1 MGRKVTGV
9 GAIEDGSV
17 AVLLQPVRYK
27 IVREL
32 RRAGEALYIDEIAK
46 RIGENPRL
54 VSFHLATLQQ
64 NEFVTSEFRI
74 VEAPRSRGKA
84 GRFFMTTQKVDKVLN
99 ELSKEFKN

>member
-1 MGRKVTGV
+1 MGKRLIPVS
-9 GAIEDGSV
+9 AIEDGSV

-32 RRAGEALYIDEIAK
+32 RRADEPLYIDEVAR

-64 NEFVTSEFRI
+64 NGFVTSEFRI
-74 VEAPRSRGKA
+74 VQAPRSRGKA
-84 GRFFMTTQKVDKVLN
+84 GRFFMPTQKVDKVMN
-99 ELSKEFKN
+99 ELAREFKS